1 MGPPHVGSPVL
12 LAGHLTNDNVF
23 YVAAVQ
29 RLITPAKATP
39 IGSIPTTGN
48 SRDHNSF
55 DPTRVLKSGA
65 TLVRQ
70 WRGHTHTV
78 LVREGRVV

>member
-1 MGPPHVGSPVL
+1 VL

-55 DPTRVLKSGA
+55 
-65 TLVRQ
+65 
-70 WRGHTHTV
+70 
-78 LVREGRVV
+78 